1 VQTRART
8 VLANVSVRS
17 TGAEW
22 TGMIGLVPTDF
33 ESPEGGV
40 LTSVTVEHRAQVI
53 VLGNE
58 KGGSGKSTT
67 AMHLIVGLLRDG
79 YRVGAID
86 LDARQGT
93 LSGYLAARQTFA
105 AARKV
110 DLPVPRHLSVFRSEL
125 DSRAEAEVEEAA
137 RFEAALAD
145 LSRDCDIVVIDC
157 PGADTYL
164 SRLGHGAADTLI
176 TPINDSF
183 VDFAMLA
190 KVDPDRIEVVHPSI
204 YSEMV
209 WQARKRRFARDRGR
223 IDWIV
228 MRNRMG
234 ANEARNKRDVGST
247 LDALA
252 KRIGFRTVKGFGERV
267 IFRELYLQGL
277 TLMDVR
283 EAGLGIQLGMS
294 HVAARAEVRALIGAI
309 RKAPPDEGKALRVV
323 TTEGIST
330 AHADVAQG

>member
-1 VQTRART
+1 MA
-8 VLANVSVRS
+8 
-17 TGAEW
+17 G
-22 TGMIGLVPTDF
+22 D
-33 ESPEGGV
+33 
-40 LTSVTVEHRAQVI
+40 HRVNVI

-67 AMHLIVGLLRDG
+67 AMHVIVGLLRHG
-79 YRVGAID
+79 YRIGAID
-86 LDARQGT
+86 LDARQAT
-93 LSGYLAARQTFA
+93 LAAYLAARGAFSASRQ
-105 AARKV
+105 V
-110 DLPVPRHLSVFRSEL
+110 VLPMPRYASVYRSDR
-125 DSRAEAEVEEAA
+125 DSRADAEAEERSA
-137 RFEAALAD
+137 FEAALAD
-145 LSRDCDIVVIDC
+145 LARDCDIVVVDC

-164 SRLGHGAADTLI
+164 SRLGHSYADTLI

-190 KVDPDRIEVVHPSI
+190 QVDPENHEVIRPSI

-209 WQARKRRFARDRGR
+209 WEARKRRFARDRGR

-234 ANEARNKRDVGST
+234 ANEARNKRDVGAT
-247 LDALA
+247 LESLA
-252 KRIGFRTVKGFGERV
+252 RRIGFRTVKGFGERV

-294 HVAARAEVRALIGAI
+294 HVAARAEVRALVGAI
-309 RKAPPDEGKALRVV
+309 RKPEIAAEAAVGSA
-323 TTEGIST
+323 
-330 AHADVAQG
+330 A

>member
-1 VQTRART
+1 MSSVSLERRAS
-8 VLANVSVRS
+8 L
-17 TGAEW
+17 
-22 TGMIGLVPTDF
+22 
-33 ESPEGGV
+33 
-40 LTSVTVEHRAQVI
+40 I

-86 LDARQGT
+86 LDARQAT
-93 LSGYLAARQTFA
+93 LSGYIAAREAFA
-105 AARKV
+105 AAKGV
-110 DLPVPRHLSVFRSEL
+110 ALGLPRFAAVLRSGA
-125 DSRAEAEVEEAA
+125 DSRAAAEEEERG
-137 RFEAALAD
+137 RFSRALGE
-145 LSRDCDIVVIDC
+145 LSRECEIVVIDC

-164 SRLGHGAADTLI
+164 SRLGHAHADTLI

-190 KVDPDRIEVVHPSI
+190 KVDPDNHDVVQPSI

-209 WQARKRRFARDRGR
+209 WQARKARFARDRGR

-228 MRNRMG
+228 MRNRLG
-234 ANEARNKRDVGST
+234 AIAQRNKRDVGAT
-247 LDALA
+247 LELLA

-267 IFRELYLQGL
+267 IFRELFLQGL

-283 EAGLGIQLGMS
+283 DAGLGMSLGMS
-294 HVAARAEVRALIGAI
+294 HVAARAEVRALIGAV
-309 RKAPPDEGKALRVV
+309 RKPPPAKVLR
-323 TTEGIST
+323 T
-330 AHADVAQG
+330 AGCEPAEQAV

>member
-1 VQTRART
+1 MASVSFEQRAH
-8 VLANVSVRS
+8 L
-17 TGAEW
+17 
-22 TGMIGLVPTDF
+22 
-33 ESPEGGV
+33 
-40 LTSVTVEHRAQVI
+40 I

-67 AMHLIVGLLRDG
+67 AMHLVVGLLRDG

-93 LSGYLAARQTFA
+93 LSGYLAARVAYGERHGVTLPLPRA
-105 AARKV
+105 A
-110 DLPVPRHLSVFRSEL
+110 SVFRSEQ
-125 DSRAEAEVEEAA
+125 DSRADAEAEERAKLEAA
-137 RFEAALAD
+137 IAD
-145 LSRDCDIVVIDC
+145 LSQDCEIVVIDC

-164 SRLGHGAADTLI
+164 SRLGHAWADTLI

-190 KVDPDRIEVVHPSI
+190 RVDPDDHAVINPSI

-209 WQARKRRFARDRGR
+209 WQARKQRFARDRGR

-234 ANEARNKRDVGST
+234 STEMRNKRDVGAT
-247 LDALA
+247 LETLA

-283 EAGLGIQLGMS
+283 EAGLQIQMGMS
-294 HVAARAEVRALIGAI
+294 HIAARAEVRALLAAI
-309 RKAPPDEGKALRVV
+309 RKPAPRQEA
-323 TTEGIST
+323 
-330 AHADVAQG
+330 A

>member
-1 VQTRART
+1 MSSVSLERRAS
-8 VLANVSVRS
+8 L
-17 TGAEW
+17 
-22 TGMIGLVPTDF
+22 
-33 ESPEGGV
+33 
-40 LTSVTVEHRAQVI
+40 I

-86 LDARQGT
+86 LDARQAT
-93 LSGYLAARQTFA
+93 LSGYIAAREAFA
-105 AARKV
+105 AAKGV
-110 DLPVPRHLSVFRSEL
+110 ALGLPRFAAVLRSEA
-125 DSRAEAEVEEAA
+125 DSRAAAEEEERG
-137 RFEAALAD
+137 RFSRALGE
-145 LSRDCDIVVIDC
+145 LSRECEIVVIDC

-164 SRLGHGAADTLI
+164 SRLGHARADTLI

-190 KVDPDRIEVVHPSI
+190 KVDPDNHDVVQPSI

-209 WQARKRRFARDRGR
+209 WQARKARFARDRGR

-228 MRNRMG
+228 MRNRLG
-234 ANEARNKRDVGST
+234 AIAQRNKRDVGAT
-247 LDALA
+247 LELLA

-267 IFRELYLQGL
+267 IFRELFLQGL

-283 EAGLGIQLGMS
+283 DASLGISLGMS

-309 RKAPPDEGKALRVV
+309 RKPPPAKVLRAAGCEPAEQAV
-323 TTEGIST
+323 
-330 AHADVAQG
+330 